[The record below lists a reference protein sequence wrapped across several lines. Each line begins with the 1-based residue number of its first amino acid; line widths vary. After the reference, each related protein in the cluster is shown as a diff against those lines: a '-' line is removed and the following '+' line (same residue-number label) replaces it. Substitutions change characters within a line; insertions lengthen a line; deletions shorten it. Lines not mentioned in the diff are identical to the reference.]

1 MSSLEGH
8 VKRPMNAFMIWSS
21 RKRRELARENPRLH
35 NSQISKILGSEWR
48 KLTEDEKQKFFAQ
61 AKLISELQMIE
72 HPDYKY
78 RPKRRPRKKYLKH
91 SSSPVSHGDSCS
103 TFLCA
108 CHRSS
113 SSPEDYAQ
121 EDESAQQL
129 NGKELLRE
137 TEVSIKEEETK
148 QGNQT
153 CIAAREN
160 VSTKEQIPENYE
172 KFSLQSRA
180 SPYAFTQRYDNS
192 KNFRVQEQVR
202 KRGFTNGLNV
212 HDTRL
217 ALSRT
222 AVPPGHSSN
231 FHPTPLQSQC
241 TFLPSHFSSE
251 RDTVQLLPYSPVR
264 CNCCP
269 PEGIT
274 GEEEFS
280 LSHRAPY
287 VFLNPPAN
295 QYFYGTR
302 WWIKKLREP

>member
-1 MSSLEGH
+1 MSGVESH

-61 AKLISELQMIE
+61 AKLISELHMIE

-78 RPKRRPRKKYLKH
+78 RPKRRPKKKYLKH
-91 SSSPVSHGDSCS
+91 NSAPVSHGDSCS

-113 SSPEDYAQ
+113 SSPEDYRQ
-121 EDESAQQL
+121 EGESAQQL
-129 NGKELLRE
+129 NKKELLQG
-137 TEVSIKEEETK
+137 TEVSIKREETEHA
-148 QGNQT
+148 NQT
-153 CIAAREN
+153 CISASGN
-160 VSTKEQIPENYE
+160 VPAKERIPENYE

-180 SPYAFTQRYDNS
+180 SPYAFTQRYDTS
-192 KNFRVQEQVR
+192 KSFSVQEKVR
-202 KRGFTNGLNV
+202 KRAFRDGFNV
-212 HDTRL
+212 RDERL

-222 AVPPGHSSN
+222 AVPPGHSPN
-231 FHPTPLQSQC
+231 FHLTPFQSQC
-241 TFLPSHFSSE
+241 NFLPSHFSSE
-251 RDTVQLLPYSPVR
+251 RDTVQLMPYSPVR
-264 CNCCP
+264 CNYCP

-287 VFLNPPAN
+287 VLVNPPTN

-302 WWIKKLREP
+302 WWKKLRKL

>member
-61 AKLISELQMIE
+61 AKLISELHMIE

-251 RDTVQLLPYSPVR
+251 ETQF
-264 CNCCP
+264 NCCP
-269 PEGIT
+269 TLPSDVTAVLPKELQAKKNSHFPT
-274 GEEEFS
+274 ERRTFS
-280 LSHRAPY
+280 L
-287 VFLNPPAN
+287 
-295 QYFYGTR
+295 TR
-302 WWIKKLREP
+302 RQINISTVPGGE